1 MQYLALVLSIV
12 GGTVF
17 LGLLLAAICS
27 YYWIS
32 QRHYPCAWS
41 ATADAKS
48 DVYYKKTADWKY
60 AQNGAVPD
68 AEEGVVTDNDEPL
81 LGSIVLEDGANPAS
95 QDEQC
100 DAVDTTTNKASNKE
114 SRNNVTSFSGLE
126 ITCENKTAM

>member
-1 MQYLALVLSIV
+1 MHYLALVLSII

-17 LGLLLAAICS
+17 LALLLAAICS

-48 DVYYKKTADWKY
+48 DVYYKKTGDWKY
-60 AQNGAVPD
+60 VQNGTVPD

-81 LGSIVLEDGANPAS
+81 LGSIVLEDGANETAH
-95 QDEQC
+95 DKQC
-100 DAVDTTTNKASNKE
+100 DAADSTTTGTTKKD
-114 SRNNVTSFSGLE
+114 SRHAMTSFSRLE
-126 ITCENKTAM
+126 IACENKTAM

>member
-48 DVYYKKTADWKY
+48 DVYYKKTGDWKY
-60 AQNGAVPD
+60 IQNGTVPD

-81 LGSIVLEDGANPAS
+81 LGSIVLEEGASETAH
-95 QDEQC
+95 DVQC
-100 DAVDTTTNKASNKE
+100 DAAESTTTAPSKKD
-114 SRNNVTSFSGLE
+114 SRHAVTSFSSLE
-126 ITCENKTAM
+126 IACENKTAM

>member
-1 MQYLALVLSIV
+1 MQYFALVLSIV

-48 DVYYKKTADWKY
+48 DVYYKKTGDWKY
-60 AQNGAVPD
+60 VQNGAVPD

-81 LGSIVLEDGANPAS
+81 LGSIVLEDGANQAAH
-95 QDEQC
+95 DGQC
-100 DAVDTTTNKASNKE
+100 DTADSTDTASKKE
-114 SRNNVTSFSGLE
+114 SMHTVTSFSSLE
-126 ITCENKTAM
+126 MACENKTAM

>member
-48 DVYYKKTADWKY
+48 DVYYKKTGDWKY
-60 AQNGAVPD
+60 VQNGTVPD

-81 LGSIVLEDGANPAS
+81 LGSIVLEDGASETAH
-95 QDEQC
+95 DGQC
-100 DAVDTTTNKASNKE
+100 DAAESTTTAPSKNDLRHA
-114 SRNNVTSFSGLE
+114 VTSFSSLE
-126 ITCENKTAM
+126 IACENKTAM

>member
-48 DVYYKKTADWKY
+48 DVYYKKTA
-60 AQNGAVPD
+60 
-68 AEEGVVTDNDEPL
+68 E
-81 LGSIVLEDGANPAS
+81 LEVRPERRHGANPAS

-100 DAVDTTTNKASNKE
+100 DAVDSTTNKASNKE
-114 SRNNVTSFSGLE
+114 SRNNVTSYSGLE

>member
-48 DVYYKKTADWKY
+48 DVYYKKTGDWKY
-60 AQNGAVPD
+60 VQNGTVPD

-81 LGSIVLEDGANPAS
+81 LGSIVLEDGANQAAH
-95 QDEQC
+95 DGQC
-100 DAVDTTTNKASNKE
+100 DATDSTANGASKKD
-114 SRNNVTSFSGLE
+114 SRNAVTSFSRLE
-126 ITCENKTAM
+126 ISCENKTAM

>member
-1 MQYLALVLSIV
+1 MHYLALVLSII

-17 LGLLLAAICS
+17 LALLLAAICS

-48 DVYYKKTADWKY
+48 DVYYKKTGDWKY
-60 AQNGAVPD
+60 VQNGTVPD

-81 LGSIVLEDGANPAS
+81 LGSIVPGRRCERNGTRQTVRCRGLDNHRHLE
-95 QDEQC
+95 
-100 DAVDTTTNKASNKE
+100 K
-114 SRNNVTSFSGLE
+114 GLE
-126 ITCENKTAM
+126 TRDDLV